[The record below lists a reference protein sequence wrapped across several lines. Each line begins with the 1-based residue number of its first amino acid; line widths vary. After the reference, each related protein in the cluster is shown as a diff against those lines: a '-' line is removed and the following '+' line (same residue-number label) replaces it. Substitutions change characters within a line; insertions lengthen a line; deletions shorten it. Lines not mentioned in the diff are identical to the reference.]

1 MSFAELFLISVGLA
15 MDAFAA
21 ALSDGLCIKK
31 GRTAVFIAAMFGLF
45 QAVMPII
52 GYALGSGFAGII
64 AAWDHFIAL
73 VVLGVIGGKMVIESI
88 SELRRGKADSAAPS
102 FMITVPAIFAQ
113 AAATSIDAL
122 IVGVSFAAI
131 GTRIVPAAA
140 VIGSVTFA
148 LCLAGALGGKKFG
161 TLLGVKAQLAGG
173 IVLIA
178 IGVKTTIEH
187 LIMG

>member
-45 QAVMPII
+45 QAVMPMI
-52 GYALGSGFAGII
+52 GYALGTGFAGVISE
-64 AAWDHFIAL
+64 WDHFIAL
-73 VVLGVIGGKMVIESI
+73 AVLGVIGGKMAVESI
-88 SELRRGKADSAAPS
+88 SELRHGKANGAPPS
-102 FMITVPAIFAQ
+102 FKVTIPVILAQ

-122 IVGVSFAAI
+122 IVGVSFAAM
-131 GTRIVPAAA
+131 GVKLAPAAA
-140 VIGSVTFA
+140 VIGAVTFV

-178 IGVKTTIEH
+178 IGIKTAVEH
-187 LIMG
+187 LTA

>member
-31 GRTAVFIAAMFGLF
+31 CGTAFFIAAMFGLF
-45 QAVMPII
+45 QGFMPII
-52 GYALGSGFAGII
+52 GYMLGAGFAESI

-73 VVLGVIGGKMVIESI
+73 AVLGVIGGKMTAESI
-88 SELRRGKADSAAPS
+88 SELRGSKKGNAEPAFSV
-102 FMITVPAIFAQ
+102 TVPTIFAQ

-122 IVGVSFAAI
+122 IVGVSFAAVGVKI
-131 GTRIVPAAA
+131 IPAAA
-140 VIGSVTFA
+140 VICTVTFA
-148 LCLAGALGGKKFG
+148 LSLAGALGGKRFG

-178 IGVKTTIEH
+178 IGVKTVIEH
-187 LIMG
+187 ILCK